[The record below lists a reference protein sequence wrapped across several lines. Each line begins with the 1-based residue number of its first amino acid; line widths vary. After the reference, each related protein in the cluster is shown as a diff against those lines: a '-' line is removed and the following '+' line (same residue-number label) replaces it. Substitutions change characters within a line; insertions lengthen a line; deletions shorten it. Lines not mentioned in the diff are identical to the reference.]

1 MEIESSKTPFVNAS
15 SMSCFFGTV
24 FVLLKMISGSNLF
37 LILFLATAG
46 VGMLLEKP
54 ENKIKLLL
62 FFTPWAYAIKFHFTQ
77 TSLFT
82 VITMMYCLIMLMT
95 ILMNRIQIPPYYLI
109 SMLLFVGY
117 ILFSLM
123 LNASTSLKG
132 AVSFLVTFA
141 AVYLAVIFIEK
152 RDTFKSCART
162 YAAGLAVSSVITFLG
177 SFIPRIRTYL
187 ESYATAYTVNTEGQ
201 LYSRFSGLDIDPNY
215 YAIQILI
222 GLSCL
227 VMLVLAREAKLIDYL
242 LSLLL
247 IIFGLLSLSK
257 MFLLS
262 LGLLLTFLLL
272 QLVKTD
278 LKQLIKVL
286 FLLTG
291 LLAVGFIYAK
301 DYFYE
306 AFLFRFLSQGTDAS
320 SLTTGRS
327 TIWLHYLYGITEDFK
342 LMVFGN
348 GVTGEYLNG
357 EISHNMYLIAWY
369 YLGIVGILIVL
380 QLFFQMNSILR
391 FNLKRQTS
399 LSFFHYSSITLLLL
413 LIANFALDSFIMHY
427 FGVHL
432 FLVLIGI
439 NSLAKPVQIE
449 ENNRLAMIR
458 SDH

>member
-1 MEIESSKTPFVNAS
+1 MKMEASKMQFLTATNL
-15 SMSCFFGTV
+15 SCILGAV
-24 FVLLKMISGSNLF
+24 FVLLKMLSGSNLF
-37 LILFLATAG
+37 LILFLGTAG
-46 VGMLLEKP
+46 IGMLLEKT

-62 FFTPWAYAIKFHFTQ
+62 FFTPWAYAIKFQFAQ

-82 VITMMYCLIMLMT
+82 VMTMLYCLIMLMT
-95 ILMNRIQIPPYYLI
+95 ILLDRIQVPPYYLI

-117 ILFSLM
+117 VLFSLM

-132 AVSFLVTFA
+132 AVSFLATFA
-141 AVYLAVIFIEK
+141 AVYLAAIVIEK
-152 RDTFKSCART
+152 RSTFKSCART
-162 YAAGLAVSSVITFLG
+162 YAAGLAISSGITVLG
-177 SFIPRIRTYL
+177 SFIPNIKFYL

-227 VMLVLAREAKLIDYL
+227 VMLILAREAKLVDYVL
-242 LSLLL
+242 VLLL

-262 LGLLLTFLLL
+262 LSLLLVFLLA

-278 LKQLIKVL
+278 LSQLFKVL

-291 LLAVGFIYAK
+291 LLLVGFVYAK

-306 AFLFRFLSQGTDAS
+306 AFIFRFLNQGTGVS

-327 TIWLHYLYGITEDFK
+327 TIWLHYLYGITNDIK

-369 YLGIVGILIVL
+369 YLGIVGIFIVL
-380 QLFFQMNSILR
+380 QLLFQMNTLLR
-391 FNLKRQTS
+391 SNLNRQTS
-399 LSFFHYSSITLLLL
+399 VSFFHYSSIPLLLL

-439 NSLAKPVQIE
+439 NSLSKPLQIE
-449 ENNRLAMIR
+449 ENNRSAIIR
-458 SDH
+458 LDH